1 MIPEE
6 RVKVTTRALHRLI
19 WSLRIDQLGTWS
31 PVLRGMAQLDLHV
44 LKLIAEYPTIQPK
57 EICAELHIPPSTLT
71 SALNRLE
78 KRGLLQRQINRFDR
92 RSFHLELT
100 PQGWEIHREHERVD
114 RMITEKALDMLD
126 SEDETQLFIDLLAKV
141 SQRLEEKEA

>member
-1 MIPEE
+1 MLTEE
-6 RVKVTTRALHRLI
+6 LVKLTTNALHRLS

-44 LKLIAEYPTIQPK
+44 LKLIAEFPNILPK

-92 RSFHLELT
+92 RSFQLELT
-100 PQGWEIHREHERVD
+100 PKGWEMHREHERVD
-114 RMITEKALDMLD
+114 ELITSKVLDALDN
-126 SEDETQLFIDLLAKV
+126 EEETRIFIKLLAKV
-141 SQRLEEKEA
+141 SQQLEEAQ